1 MMIIIIE
8 RRQAP
13 TRFFTGVPMQF
24 TKFGRTGLTVSRMI
38 LGAGTFGKQTGEA
51 EAHEMLDKVAEA
63 GVNFIDTAD
72 IYPPGAEVGRSEIIT
87 GRWLSNKRGRF
98 ILATKGGGAM
108 GPAAWD
114 AGNSRKHILD
124 AIEASLRR
132 LKTDYVD
139 LYQLHMDDPATP
151 LDEMVE
157 AMDTIVRAG
166 KARYI
171 GVSNF
176 LAYRL
181 ARALGRQDALKLTRF
196 VSAQPRYN
204 LLFREG
210 ERELFPLAEEDG
222 IAVIP
227 YNPLAGGLLSGRYRH
242 SDAPEKGRFSAELGG
257 FGKLYQSRYWHEREF
272 ETVGRIQEIAEQQ
285 GTPMA
290 TLSVAWILA
299 NPAITSVILGASRIE
314 QLTDT
319 LAAADYKLD
328 GAVKAKLDETS
339 IEYRRGDAGK

>member
-1 MMIIIIE
+1 MIIIIIDL
-8 RRQAP
+8 RQAE
-13 TRFFTGVPMQF
+13 RACFFQGMPMQF
-24 TKFGRTGLTVSRMI
+24 TKFGQTGLTVSRMI
-38 LGAGTFGKQTGEA
+38 LGTGTFGKQTDEA
-51 EAHEMLDKVAEA
+51 EAHRMLDKVAEA

-72 IYPPGAEVGRSEIIT
+72 IYPPGADVGTSEVIT
-87 GRWLSNKRGRF
+87 GRWLGNKRGRF

-108 GPAAWD
+108 GAAVWD

-124 AIEASLRR
+124 AVDASLRR

-151 LDEMVE
+151 LDEMAE
-157 AMDTIVRAG
+157 AMDTIVRSG

-181 ARALGRQDALKLTRF
+181 ARVLGRL
-196 VSAQPRYN
+196 AQ
-204 LLFREG
+204 
-210 ERELFPLAEEDG
+210 EDG

-227 YNPLAGGLLSGRYRH
+227 YNPLAGGLLSGRYRR
-242 SDAPEKGRFSAELGG
+242 SDTPDKGRFSAELGG
-257 FGKLYQSRYWHEREF
+257 FGKLYHARYWHEREF
-272 ETVGRIQEIAEQQ
+272 ETVGKIQQIAQQQ

-290 TLSVAWILA
+290 TLAVAWILA
-299 NPAITSVILGASRIE
+299 NPAVTSVILGASRIE

-328 GAVKAKLDETS
+328 SAVKAKLEEVS
-339 IEYRRGDAGK
+339 IAYRRGDAGK

>member
-1 MMIIIIE
+1 
-8 RRQAP
+8 
-13 TRFFTGVPMQF
+13 MQF
-24 TKFGRTGLTVSRMI
+24 TKFGQTGLTVSRMI
-38 LGAGTFGKQTGEA
+38 LGTGTFGKQTDEA
-51 EAHEMLDKVAEA
+51 EAHRMLDKVADA

-72 IYPPGAEVGRSEIIT
+72 IYPPGAETGTSEVIT

-108 GPAAWD
+108 GPAIWD
-114 AGNSRKHILD
+114 AGNSRKHLLD
-124 AIEASLRR
+124 AVDASLRR

-151 LDEMVE
+151 LDEMAE
-157 AMDTIVRAG
+157 AMDTIVRSG

-181 ARALGRQDALKLTRF
+181 AMALGLQDALKLTRF

-204 LLFREG
+204 LLFREV
-210 ERELFPLAEEDG
+210 ERELFPLAQEDG

-227 YNPLAGGLLSGRYRH
+227 FNPLAGGLLSGRYRR
-242 SDAPEKGRFSAELGG
+242 SDTPEKGRFSAELGG
-257 FGKLYQSRYWHEREF
+257 FGKLYQARYWHEREF
-272 ETVGRIQEIAEQQ
+272 ETVGKIQEIAEQQ
-285 GTPMA
+285 GTSMA

-299 NPAITSVILGASRIE
+299 NPAITSVILGASHIE

-319 LAAADYKLD
+319 LAAADYKFD
-328 GAVKAKLDETS
+328 SAVKAQLDDVS
-339 IEYRRGDAGK
+339 IAYRRGDAGK